1 MVLLQPRRKHLMDP
15 FTIAYIEAALWSST
29 DESDEQGGEP
39 LDANYGLNDIAP
51 ETLASILNDC
61 EAFQQDHAEDIGGE
75 LERAGHDF
83 WLTRNGHGAGF
94 WDGDWDEGIGLRL
107 TDASDVYG
115 SVDLYVGDDGLIY
128 S

>member
-1 MVLLQPRRKHLMDP
+1 MDT
-15 FTIAYIEAALWSST
+15 FTHAYIEAALWSST
-29 DESDEQGGEP
+29 DESDEQVGEP
-39 LDANYGLNDIAP
+39 LDANYDFDDIAP
-51 ETLASILNDC
+51 ETLASILDDC
-61 EAFQQDHAEDIGGE
+61 KAFQEAHAEDIGSE
-75 LERAGHDF
+75 PERAGHDF

-94 WDGDWDEGIGLRL
+94 WDGDWDEDIGQRL

>member
-1 MVLLQPRRKHLMDP
+1 MDK
-15 FTIAYIEAALWSST
+15 FTSAYIEAALWSSM

-39 LDANYGLNDIAP
+39 LDANYGIDDISP
-51 ETLASILNDC
+51 ETLASILDDC
-61 EAFQQDHAEDIGGE
+61 KAFQQDHAEDIDSE

-94 WDGDWDEGIGLRL
+94 FDGDWGDDIGHRL
-107 TDASDVYG
+107 TEASELYG

>member
-1 MVLLQPRRKHLMDP
+1 MDK
-15 FTIAYIEAALWSST
+15 FTSAYIEAALWSSM

-39 LDANYGLNDIAP
+39 LDANYGIDDIAP
-51 ETLASILNDC
+51 ETLASILDDC
-61 EAFQQDHAEDIGGE
+61 KAFQDDHADDIGSDP
-75 LERAGHDF
+75 ERAGHDF

-94 WDGDWDEGIGLRL
+94 WDGDWDDDIGRRL

-115 SVDLYVGDDGLIY
+115 SVDLYVGDDGVIY